1 MHVLRVFKT
10 KTFSR
15 WARKVLSDA
24 ALCTAAQEIARG
36 EYEADLGGGVCKK
49 RIAVAGQGKRGGTRT
64 LVAKQHKDAMF
75 FIAGRQKSDP
85 GTDFTDTEQA
95 AAKIIA
101 GGLQAASAHKLD
113 ELAADGIIQEICNEK
128 DEKQQ

>member
-1 MHVLRVFKT
+1 VLRVFKT
-10 KTFSR
+10 KTFNR

-49 RIAVAGQGKRGGTRT
+49 RIAIAGQGKRGGTRT
-64 LVAKQHKDAMF
+64 LVAKQHKDALF

-85 GTDFTDTEQA
+85 GTDFTDTEQE

-101 GGLQAASAHKLD
+101 TGLQAASAQKLD
-113 ELAADGIIQEICNEK
+113 ELAADGTIKEICNGK
-128 DEKQQ
+128 DEEPQ